1 MAAWPRLTLDWERW
15 TLTHSSA
22 GAVVAVL
29 AVLLFF
35 GLALEVGLAATWTS
49 SVAAVVGVPEF
60 DADGVGPVDPGVDG
74 VAVWRGA
81 VDDVA
86 VWPGA
91 WVALCVGGNTVGGSL
106 AVAA

>member
-1 MAAWPRLTLDWERW
+1 LTLDWERW

-22 GAVVAVL
+22 GAVVPVL

-81 VDDVA
+81 VDGVV

-91 WVALCVGGNTVGGSL
+91 LVALCVGGNTVGGSL